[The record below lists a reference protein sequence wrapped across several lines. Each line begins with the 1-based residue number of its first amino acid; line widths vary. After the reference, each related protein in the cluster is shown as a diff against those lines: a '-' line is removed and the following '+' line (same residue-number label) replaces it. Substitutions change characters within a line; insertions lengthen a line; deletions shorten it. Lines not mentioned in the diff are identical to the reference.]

1 MKEKSPV
8 VKKPE
13 EAFNFLR
20 DRSFKF
26 PINPIGDIKK
36 FMSQKKINIVVAG
49 ATGYVG
55 LDLVYYLAKHPKV
68 NITHLC
74 AQKNLGKK
82 INSFD
87 KRIKKNL
94 PKITNLGQVNWLG
107 VDLLFLSL
115 PNGEAQKIVKKLF
128 HYQHLKFI
136 DLSADFRIEDPN
148 KYKNWYSINHNAK
161 ELINSSIYSIPE
173 FTKNKINK
181 FRIIANPGCYPTSIQ
196 LALLPLLKKSL
207 LKTNTITIDS
217 KSGYSGA
224 GKNYK
229 SKFSYKN
236 FYSSIFA
243 YGIERHRHMSELDQ
257 EFKKYSKANVKYTF
271 NPHILPTFRGIF
283 SSIYLETKKNVT
295 IKMIHSTIKTY
306 HSKNNFVNLYKINT
320 PIGNGNVLNTNN
332 CEISVCKTRYKNRIV
347 IFSAIDNLVK
357 GASGQA
363 IQNMNLIYNFKESL
377 GLK

>member
-1 MKEKSPV
+1 
-8 VKKPE
+8 
-13 EAFNFLR
+13 
-20 DRSFKF
+20 
-26 PINPIGDIKK
+26 
-36 FMSQKKINIVVAG
+36 MSQKKINIVVAG

-55 LDLVYYLAKHPKV
+55 LDLVYYLSKHPKA
-68 NITHLC
+68 NIIHLC

-94 PKITNLGQVNWLG
+94 PKITNLKQVNWIN
-107 VDLLFLSL
+107 VDVLFLSL
-115 PNGEAQKIVKKLF
+115 PNGEAQKIVKKLY
-128 HYQHLKFI
+128 HYQNLKFI
-136 DLSADFRIEDPN
+136 DLSADFRIEDSN
-148 KYKNWYSINHNAK
+148 KYKYWYSTNHKAK
-161 ELINSSIYSIPE
+161 ELIDKAIYSIPE
-173 FTKNKINK
+173 FTKDKINK
-181 FRIIANPGCYPTSIQ
+181 FRIISNPGCYPTSIQ
-196 LALLPLLKKSL
+196 LALLPLLKQSL
-207 LKTNTITIDS
+207 LMTKNITIDS

-224 GKNYK
+224 GKNYQ
-229 SKFSYKN
+229 SKFSHKN

-243 YGIERHRHMSELDQ
+243 YGIEKHRHMSELDQ
-257 EFKKYSKANVKYTF
+257 EFKKYSTSQVQYTF
-271 NPHILPTFRGIF
+271 NPHILPTFRGIL

-295 IKMIHSTIKTY
+295 IKKIYSTLKNY

-332 CEISVCKTRYKNRIV
+332 CEISVCNTRYKNKIV

-363 IQNMNLIYNFKESL
+363 IQNMNLLFNFKENL